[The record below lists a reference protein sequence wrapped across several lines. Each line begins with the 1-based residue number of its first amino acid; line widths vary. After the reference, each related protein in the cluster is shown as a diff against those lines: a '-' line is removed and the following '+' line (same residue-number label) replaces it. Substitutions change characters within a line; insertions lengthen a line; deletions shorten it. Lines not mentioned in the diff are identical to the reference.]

1 MLEAFAE
8 LLWDGAWRIAVL
20 SALLGALLWGWF
32 AFTLSSVQSFYFPA
46 YVASSLHIVNGPEPD
61 QIAWLVKT
69 KPKKEM
75 DIADAGDV
83 TPATQGAVPFVLSPQ
98 AMQQGWTGVRVLRL
112 AAYQAGS
119 QQPFLQ
125 NSFFGGR
132 SLGSL
137 LLPPMEVL
145 ALPLFLWG
153 SFVRWRAKRE
163 REPSWVWV
171 NGEWVDELP
180 SWASDVKDFSRELA
194 TAGASIARAGGRSLV
209 QSGRKA
215 VSKWRER
222 GSVSPSVAG
231 RQIEP
236 AVNSAPMELA
246 AAPSRQPLAEVRSP
260 SPVALPPIQA
270 EEMAPPKLSRAQTL
284 PFRKRQAAEPAE
296 TDSPNERGDAR

>member
-1 MLEAFAE
+1 MLETLSE

-20 SALLGALLWGWF
+20 SAVLGALLWSWF
-32 AFTLSSVQSFYFPA
+32 ALTLSPVESFYFPA
-46 YVASSLHIVNGPEPD
+46 YVASSLHVVNGPEPD
-61 QIAWLVKT
+61 QVAWVVKT

-75 DIADAGDV
+75 EIADAGDV
-83 TPATQGAVPFVLSPQ
+83 TPAAQGAVPFVLSPQ

-119 QQPFLQ
+119 QQAFLQ

-153 SFVRWRAKRE
+153 SFVRWRSRRE

-194 TAGASIARAGGRSLV
+194 TAGASIAKAGGRWLV
-209 QSGRKA
+209 QSGRTA

-222 GSVSPSVAG
+222 GSVSSSVAK
-231 RQIEP
+231 RHTKP
-236 AVNSAPMELA
+236 AADSNPVPLA
-246 AAPSRQPLAEVRSP
+246 AAPLRQLLAEVYVP
-260 SPVALPPIQA
+260 SPVVPLPIRT
-270 EEMAPPKLSRAQTL
+270 EEIAPPKLSRAQTL
-284 PFRKRQAAEPAE
+284 PFRKRQAADSNSPTEP
-296 TDSPNERGDAR
+296 R